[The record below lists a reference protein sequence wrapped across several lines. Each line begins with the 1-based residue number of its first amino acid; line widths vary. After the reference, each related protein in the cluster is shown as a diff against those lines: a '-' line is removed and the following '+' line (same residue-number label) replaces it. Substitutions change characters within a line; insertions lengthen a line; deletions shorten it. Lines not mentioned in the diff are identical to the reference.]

1 METKKREKI
10 LLAATGAVAVLW
22 LLNLLVVSPLID
34 SWRNRAREIVRL
46 KEQLANGV
54 SLVRREST
62 IRDRWDNMRA
72 NALSN
77 NATAAE
83 RQLFTA
89 FDHWVTA
96 GGVTEGSFRPQVQ
109 EGDTNFTT
117 VDCRSDVSGSL
128 ENVRD
133 FVRAMSKDPLADKVE
148 SFELTTKDDNG
159 RQLTLGLSLS
169 GLILT
174 DSDPSAVPPAP
185 RPAEPA
191 PPRGANTETNANLDP
206 FQVIARNN
214 IFDQS
219 RTCGAAVFDGQG
231 TAFFEGAGVSSSKS
245 YSLGDSVSDFKLA
258 SITPKT
264 VTLTNGGS
272 NMFRLPTDRSSSL
285 RREDNGPWHLSGYA
299 AVAVTAP
306 DAGTNGTAAPSL
318 SPGSGST
325 ADDIIARLKKKRE
338 QE

>member
-1 METKKREKI
+1 VET
-10 LLAATGAVAVLW
+10 
-22 LLNLLVVSPLID
+22 
-34 SWRNRAREIVRL
+34 
-46 KEQLANGV
+46 
-54 SLVRREST
+54 
-62 IRDRWDNMRA
+62 
-72 NALSN
+72 
-77 NATAAE
+77 
-83 RQLFTA
+83 
-89 FDHWVTA
+89 
-96 GGVTEGSFRPQVQ
+96 
-109 EGDTNFTT
+109 
-117 VDCRSDVSGSL
+117 
-128 ENVRD
+128 
-133 FVRAMSKDPLADKVE
+133 
-148 SFELTTKDDNG
+148 LT
-159 RQLTLGLSLS
+159 S
-169 GLILT
+169 
-174 DSDPSAVPPAP
+174 
-185 RPAEPA
+185 
-191 PPRGANTETNANLDP
+191 
-206 FQVIARNN
+206 
-214 IFDQS
+214 
-219 RTCGAAVFDGQG
+219 CGAAVFDGQG